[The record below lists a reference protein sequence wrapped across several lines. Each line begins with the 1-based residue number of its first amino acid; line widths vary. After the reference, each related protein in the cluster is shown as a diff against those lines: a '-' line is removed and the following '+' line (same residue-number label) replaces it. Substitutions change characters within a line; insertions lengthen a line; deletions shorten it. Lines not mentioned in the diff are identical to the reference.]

1 MKQEIIRG
9 INMQEL
15 IDRLKDCQ
23 ARIENL
29 LVRL

>member
-1 MKQEIIRG
+1 MKQEIKRG
-9 INMQEL
+9 NNMQEL
-15 IDRLKDCQ
+15 IDRLKDSQ